1 VFLERS
7 TGQFWLQVSLFGGGV
22 FSFDSVS
29 SSSHLRFLAQ
39 QYFDVRM
46 IASSVPI
53 PKNYYQ
59 KIILVSQS

>member
-1 VFLERS
+1 MFLERS
-7 TGQFWLQVSLFGGGV
+7 AGQFWLEVSLFGGGV
-22 FSFDSVS
+22 FSFDSAS

-53 PKNYYQ
+53 PENYVQ
-59 KIILVSQS
+59 KIILVSRF